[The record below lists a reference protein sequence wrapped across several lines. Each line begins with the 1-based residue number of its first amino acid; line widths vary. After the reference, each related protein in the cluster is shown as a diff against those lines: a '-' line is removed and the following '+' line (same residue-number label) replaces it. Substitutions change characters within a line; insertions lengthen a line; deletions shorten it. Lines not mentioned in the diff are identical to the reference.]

1 MIYSLVFSPTG
12 GTQRVTRYLASA
24 FGNVGEYELCVPE
37 DEIVYPVFS
46 SQDLVFI
53 SVPSFRGRVP
63 SLARERIL
71 KCCGNGA
78 KAVITAVYGN
88 REYEDT
94 LIELSDTVENA
105 RFRVI
110 AATAAIA
117 EHSELRSLA
126 NGRPDKEDRI
136 KLNSFSQMIK
146 DKLGRNDFSKPAIPG
161 NRPYK
166 EDNGRNTPP
175 LPDDTCTKCMKC
187 ARSCPAMAIDRESP
201 YIKQT
206 AQDVS
211 HVCTVSSSARRS
223 QEKFRRR
230 QQCSCPHFSA
240 DAFCGV
246 ESLNSSYKCGFSE
259 F

>member
-12 GTQRVTRYLASA
+12 GTQRVTHYLTSA
-24 FGNVGEYELCVPE
+24 FGSVGEYGLCVPE

-94 LIELSDTVENA
+94 LIELSDAAEKA
-105 RFRVI
+105 GFRVI
-110 AATAAIA
+110 AATVAIA

-126 NGRPDKEDRI
+126 NGRPDEEDRV
-136 KLNSFSQMIK
+136 KLNSFSQRIK
-146 DKLGRNDFSKPAIPG
+146 DKFGRNDFSKPAIPG

-187 ARSCPAMAIDRESP
+187 ARSCPSGAISRVDP
-201 YIKQT
+201 YITDSTRCISCMRCVSVCPSLSRKIPKET
-206 AQDVS
+206 AVFL
-211 HVCTVSSSARRS
+211 SSFLSRC
-223 QEKFRRR
+223 FLRRR
-230 QQCSCPHFSA
+230 EPELF
-240 DAFCGV
+240 
-246 ESLNSSYKCGFSE
+246 L
-259 F
+259 